1 MKITKDQ
8 ITDLTA
14 SIQIT
19 IESADYEQEVTKELK
34 EYQRKAN
41 MPGFRP
47 GKVPFGM
54 VKKMY
59 GNAVIADKVNKLIS
73 DSLNNYIV
81 ENKLNILG
89 HPIANMEK
97 TGMVDFDKDSE
108 HHFFFDIGLAPD
120 INIDFEGLDKPVYL
134 KAVATEEAIN
144 EAVGQV
150 LARGN
155 KLVPVDTVEANDTLR
170 LKLFEADEDGNE
182 VVNGK
187 EIDFEFKLDEL
198 ANDEA
203 RAVFSGKESGAEFVY
218 KLADAFE
225 DQDTLWE
232 KLKLDESDKDLALG
246 NFNII
251 IDEVQREEK
260 AELNKEFFEEV
271 FPGEDIETEEDFRK
285 RLAQDME
292 KQYTNDTDRYFFTQ
306 AVEAMIAHH
315 TFEMPDEFMKKW
327 LIDNNE
333 GKVTAEEIEN
343 DYEKINRTFRWQL
356 MQAKMELEN
365 EELNIKPEEI
375 RNFVKGYFFGRMQG
389 SEGVDE
395 EMDSRMDGIVD
406 TILQNKD
413 EVNKIKDQLQ
423 DQKLM
428 AFLKERINPKEETMS
443 FDDFIKLVSEKNKEN
458 E

>member
-14 SIQIT
+14 TIQIT
-19 IESADYEQEVTKELK
+19 IEGADYEQEVTKELK

-73 DSLNNYIV
+73 ESLNNYIID
-81 ENKLNILG
+81 NKMEILG
-89 HPIANMEK
+89 HPVANMEK
-97 TGMVDFDKDSE
+97 TGMVDFDKDTE
-108 HHFFFDIGLAPD
+108 HHFFFDIGFAPE
-120 INIDFEGLDKPVYL
+120 IKLDFEGLDKPVYL
-134 KAVATEEAIN
+134 KAVATEKAID
-144 EAVGQV
+144 EAVEQV

-155 KLVPVDTVEANDTLR
+155 KLVPVDTVEANDTLS

-187 EIDFEFKLDEL
+187 EIAFSFKLEEL

-203 RAVFSGKESGAEFVY
+203 RAVFIGKESGAEFVY

-260 AELNKEFFEEV
+260 AELNKEFFDEV
-271 FPGEDIETEEDFRK
+271 FPGEDIEKEEDFRK

-356 MQAKMELEN
+356 IQAKMELEN
-365 EELNIKPEEI
+365 EQLNIKPEEI

-389 SEGVDE
+389 SDGVDE

>member
-14 SIQIT
+14 TIQIT
-19 IESADYEQEVTKELK
+19 IEGADYEQEVTKELK

-73 DSLNNYIV
+73 ESLNNYIID
-81 ENKLNILG
+81 NKMEILG
-89 HPIANMEK
+89 HPVANMEK
-97 TGMVDFDKDSE
+97 TGMVDFDKDTE
-108 HHFFFDIGLAPD
+108 HHFFFDIGFAPE
-120 INIDFEGLDKPVYL
+120 IKLDFEGLDKPVYL
-134 KAVATEEAIN
+134 KAVATEKAID
-144 EAVGQV
+144 EAVEQV

-155 KLVPVDTVEANDTLR
+155 KLVPVDTVEANDTLS

-187 EIDFEFKLDEL
+187 EIAFSFKLEEL

-203 RAVFSGKESGAEFVY
+203 RAVFIGKESGAEFVY

-260 AELNKEFFEEV
+260 AELNKEFFDEV
-271 FPGEDIETEEDFRK
+271 FPGEDIEKEEDFRK

-356 MQAKMELEN
+356 IQAKMELEN
-365 EELNIKPEEI
+365 EQLNIKPEEI

-389 SEGVDE
+389 SDGVDE
-395 EMDSRMDGIVD
+395 EMDNRMDGIVD

-443 FDDFIKLVSEKNKEN
+443 FDDFIKLVSKKNKEN

>member
-14 SIQIT
+14 TIQIT
-19 IESADYEQEVTKELK
+19 IEGADYEQEVTKELK

-73 DSLNNYIV
+73 ESLNNYIID
-81 ENKLNILG
+81 NKMEILG
-89 HPIANMEK
+89 HPVANMEK
-97 TGMVDFDKDSE
+97 TGMVDFDKDTE
-108 HHFFFDIGLAPD
+108 HHFFFDIGFAPE
-120 INIDFEGLDKPVYL
+120 IKLDFEGLDKPVYL
-134 KAVATEEAIN
+134 KAVATEKAID
-144 EAVGQV
+144 EAVEQV

-155 KLVPVDTVEANDTLR
+155 KLVPVDTVEANDTLS

-187 EIDFEFKLDEL
+187 EIAFSFKLEEL

-203 RAVFSGKESGAEFVY
+203 RAVFIGKESGAEFVY

-260 AELNKEFFEEV
+260 AELNKEFFDEV
-271 FPGEDIETEEDFRK
+271 FPGEDIEKEEDFRK

-356 MQAKMELEN
+356 IQAKLELEN
-365 EELNIKPEEI
+365 EQLNIKPEEI

-389 SEGVDE
+389 SDGVDE
-395 EMDSRMDGIVD
+395 EMDNRMDGIVD

-443 FDDFIKLVSEKNKEN
+443 FDDFIKLVSKKNKEN

>member
-19 IESADYEQEVTKELK
+19 IEGADYEQEVNKELK

-108 HHFFFDIGLAPD
+108 HNFFFDIGLAPE

-134 KAVATEEAIN
+134 KAIATEEAIN
-144 EAVGQV
+144 EAVEQV

-155 KLVPVDTVEANDTLR
+155 KLVPVDTVEANDTLS

-187 EIDFEFKLDEL
+187 EIAFSFKLDEL

-203 RAVFSGKESGAEFVY
+203 RAVFIGKESGAEFVY
-218 KLADAFE
+218 KIADAFE
-225 DQDTLWE
+225 DQDNLWQ

-260 AELNKEFFEEV
+260 AELNKEFLKKY
-271 FPGEDIETEEDFRK
+271 FP
-285 RLAQDME
+285 
-292 KQYTNDTDRYFFTQ
+292 
-306 AVEAMIAHH
+306 
-315 TFEMPDEFMKKW
+315 
-327 LIDNNE
+327 
-333 GKVTAEEIEN
+333 
-343 DYEKINRTFRWQL
+343 
-356 MQAKMELEN
+356 
-365 EELNIKPEEI
+365 
-375 RNFVKGYFFGRMQG
+375 
-389 SEGVDE
+389 
-395 EMDSRMDGIVD
+395 
-406 TILQNKD
+406 
-413 EVNKIKDQLQ
+413 
-423 DQKLM
+423 
-428 AFLKERINPKEETMS
+428 ERG
-443 FDDFIKLVSEKNKEN
+443 
-458 E
+458 

>member
-1 MKITKDQ
+1 MTSTRTANTISF
-8 ITDLTA
+8 LTLVWH
-14 SIQIT
+14 
-19 IESADYEQEVTKELK
+19 E
-34 EYQRKAN
+34 
-41 MPGFRP
+41 
-47 GKVPFGM
+47 
-54 VKKMY
+54 
-59 GNAVIADKVNKLIS
+59 
-73 DSLNNYIV
+73 
-81 ENKLNILG
+81 
-89 HPIANMEK
+89 
-97 TGMVDFDKDSE
+97 
-108 HHFFFDIGLAPD
+108 

-134 KAVATEEAIN
+134 KAVPNEEAIN

-150 LARGN
+150 LTRGT
-155 KLVPVDTVEANDTLR
+155 KLVPVDTVEANDTLS

-187 EIDFEFKLDEL
+187 EIAFSFKLDEL

-203 RAVFSGKESGAEFVY
+203 RAVFIGKESGAEFVY
-218 KLADAFE
+218 KIANAFE
-225 DQDTLWE
+225 DQDNLWQ

-251 IDEVQREEK
+251 IDDVQREEK
-260 AELNKEFFEEV
+260 AELNKEFFDEV
-271 FPGEDIETEEDFRK
+271 FPEEGIETEEDFRK

-292 KQYTNDTDRYFFTQ
+292 KQYKNDTDRYFFTQ

-333 GKVTAEEIEN
+333 GKVTAEEVEN
-343 DYEKINRTFRWQL
+343 DYEKFARTFRWQL
-356 MQAKMELEN
+356 MQAKMEVEH
-365 EELNIKPEEI
+365 EELNVKSEDI

-389 SEGVDE
+389 SGGIDE
-395 EMDSRMDGIVD
+395 EMDDRMDGIVD

-428 AFLKERINPKEETMS
+428 AFLKEKIQPKEEAIS
-443 FDDFIKLVSEKNKEN
+443 FDEFIKLVTEKNKEN

>member
-14 SIQIT
+14 TIQIT
-19 IESADYEQEVTKELK
+19 IEGADYEQEVTKELK

-73 DSLNNYIV
+73 ESLNNYIID
-81 ENKLNILG
+81 NKLEILG
-89 HPIANMEK
+89 HPVANMEK
-97 TGMVDFDKDSE
+97 TGMVDFDKDTE
-108 HHFFFDIGLAPD
+108 HHFFFDIGFAPE
-120 INIDFEGLDKPVYL
+120 IKLDFEGLDKPVYL
-134 KAVATEEAIN
+134 KAVATEKAID
-144 EAVGQV
+144 EAVEQV

-155 KLVPVDTVEANDTLR
+155 KLVPVDTVEANDTLS

-187 EIDFEFKLDEL
+187 EIAFSFKLEEL

-203 RAVFSGKESGAEFVY
+203 RAVFIGKESGAEFVY

-260 AELNKEFFEEV
+260 AELNKEFFDEV
-271 FPGEDIETEEDFRK
+271 FPGEEIEKEEDFRK

-356 MQAKMELEN
+356 IQAKMELEN
-365 EELNIKPEEI
+365 EQLNIKPEEI

-389 SEGVDE
+389 SDGVDE

>member
-1 MKITKDQ
+1 
-8 ITDLTA
+8 
-14 SIQIT
+14 
-19 IESADYEQEVTKELK
+19 
-34 EYQRKAN
+34 
-41 MPGFRP
+41 
-47 GKVPFGM
+47 
-54 VKKMY
+54 
-59 GNAVIADKVNKLIS
+59 
-73 DSLNNYIV
+73 
-81 ENKLNILG
+81 
-89 HPIANMEK
+89 
-97 TGMVDFDKDSE
+97 
-108 HHFFFDIGLAPD
+108 
-120 INIDFEGLDKPVYL
+120 
-134 KAVATEEAIN
+134 
-144 EAVGQV
+144 V

-155 KLVPVDTVEANDTLR
+155 KLVPVDTVEVNDTLS

-187 EIDFEFKLDEL
+187 EIAFSFKLEEL

-203 RAVFSGKESGAEFVY
+203 RAVFIGKESGAEFVY

-260 AELNKEFFEEV
+260 AELNKEFFDEV
-271 FPGEDIETEEDFRK
+271 FPGEEIEKEEDFRK

-356 MQAKMELEN
+356 IQAKMELEN
-365 EELNIKPEEI
+365 EQLNIKPEEI

-389 SEGVDE
+389 SDGVDE